1 MKKLSI
7 IIPVKNEEE
16 KLSKIIKEVNKLNPL
31 EIIVIVNGS
40 TDNTKQIASSSQCKI
55 IEYDEPL
62 GHDIGRAIGAF
73 HAKGEVLLFLDGDM
87 IIPYMELIP
96 FIEAIE
102 NGYDMALNN
111 LESILKNNQRPHSVS
126 IVKKVINDALG
137 YSELSINSLV
147 ATPHAISRNALQH
160 IGWKNLAIP
169 PLAQMIALKEKLSL
183 TCPAF
188 VDVIN
193 RNKIRYELHIDQ
205 SLESPYK
212 PIEDIIF
219 GDHLLAI
226 KKLID
231 WNGKHGAQDSRTQE
245 FSKHY
250 IHLKKNKIIKQS
262 AVLTDT
268 SKGNVYQI
276 TRIIHALF
284 AAGAEEIVYISTE
297 NNPRKLNKI
306 LSTGV
311 KLISLI
317 DGTAPFVSRAIG
329 ASISSGDKVLFMD
342 SSDYCSPEEIHQLF
356 RVIEDGADVAL
367 LDQSLQLDNL
377 HPINKLDSL
386 QYFLNIV
393 MKKPEL
399 WNNSLSYSPHVI
411 RKKCIEK
418 IGFDSLLFPPLAYVK
433 LLEHDSKFSLVFTK
447 KRLSSPKEYI
457 NDELMVADHLLA
469 LEYFLSKTND
479 RGNFSNGDRNFS
491 ALDDLVNK
499 EC

>member
-16 KLSKIIKEVNKLNPL
+16 KLSKIIEEVNKLGPL

-40 TDNTKQIASSSQCKI
+40 TDNTKQIASSSQCKV

-96 FIEAIE
+96 FIEAIK

-111 LESILKNNQRPHSVS
+111 LERILKNNQRPHSVS
-126 IVKKVINDALG
+126 IVKKAVNDLLG

-160 IGWKNLAIP
+160 IGWRNLAIP
-169 PLAQMIALKEKLSL
+169 PLAQMIALKKKLSV

-226 KKLID
+226 KKLMD
-231 WNGKHGAQDSRTQE
+231 WNGKHCSQDSRTQE
-245 FSKHY
+245 FLKHY

-268 SKGNVYQI
+268 SKGNVYHLI
-276 TRIIHALF
+276 RIIQALF
-284 AAGAEEIVYISTE
+284 AAGSEEILLISTE
-297 NNPRKLNKI
+297 NNPSKLKKI

-311 KLISLI
+311 KLIPLT
-317 DGTAPFVSRAIG
+317 DGAAPFVSRAIG
-329 ASISSGDKVLFMD
+329 ASLSSGDKVLFVD
-342 SSDYCSPEEIHQLF
+342 TSDYYSSKEIHNLF
-356 RVIEDGADVAL
+356 QVIEDGADVAL
-367 LDQSLQLDNL
+367 LDQSLLLDNL
-377 HPINKLDSL
+377 HPIDKLNSL

-399 WNNSLSYSPHVI
+399 WNNSISYSPHAI
-411 RKKCIEK
+411 SKKCIEK
-418 IGFDSLLFPPLAYVK
+418 IGYDSLLFPPLAYVK
-433 LLEHDSKFSLVFTK
+433 LLEHNFHFSVVFTEQ
-447 KRLSSPKEYI
+447 RPSIPKEYI
-457 NDELMVADHLLA
+457 DNELMVVDHLLA
-469 LEYFLSKTND
+469 LEYFLSKSND

-491 ALDDLVNK
+491 ALDELVNK